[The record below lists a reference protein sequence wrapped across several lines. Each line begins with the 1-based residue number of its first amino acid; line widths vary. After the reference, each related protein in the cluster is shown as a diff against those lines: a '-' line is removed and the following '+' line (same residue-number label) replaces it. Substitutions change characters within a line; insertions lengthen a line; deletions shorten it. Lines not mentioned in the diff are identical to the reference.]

1 MLKTNQ
7 IQFLGQEEFEIH
19 RPLEEY
25 VHHYETLNYDNSYI
39 DQQHK
44 RHKRSA
50 PAQKDIKLIYSRDS
64 QNEQPHID
72 LEFSESEQS
81 QSRSSYMSS

>member
-50 PAQKDIKLIYSRDS
+50 PAQKDIKLI
-64 QNEQPHID
+64 
-72 LEFSESEQS
+72 
-81 QSRSSYMSS
+81 